1 LYTRPLRG
9 GQGRPQDVKGAIAVS
24 VDYRNGAARWTGVN
38 ANQQSEISIIEIP
51 FYVKLLSWKCE
62 KLMVPGF
69 RKQLNKGTKA
79 RSSQASRHA
88 GRRRDHLPLP
98 MRSPV
103 LESME
108 RRKADLLS
116 TRGASTNRSRGTA
129 APTRRVSY
137 AADESV
143 AVRPAMPRKSLPR
156 SNKRSLNVVKQQRTG
171 LTASWRLQGL
181 WELGQ
186 QDAAVQVISE
196 EEQKKLAQLD
206 LEMRLPRVAGKIDSW
221 LLIIV
226 LALLCIGLVM
236 VYSSSAFMAARTYG
250 DASYFF
256 QKQLLSVILGI
267 IVMLVTMRVDYRQ
280 WRRFSLAGMVII
292 LPLLVIVLRFGHV
305 AFGASRWLTFGSF
318 FSIQP
323 SEITKLILALYI
335 ADWLARKGKQVGT
348 FLYGL
353 APFVIL
359 VGVVLGLVLLE
370 NDMGTAI
377 IIAGFATAMFFT
389 AGANIVQFLLAMACG
404 GLIFLQEAFSK
415 GYRYLRL
422 IGFIDPF
429 KNVTGINLQLYQSL
443 LALGSGGWLGL
454 GLGASRQKTG
464 YLPLPFTDSILAIL
478 GEELGFIGCA
488 LVVLLFLLLAFRGFR
503 LARRT
508 QDIYGALLAT
518 GITTWL
524 VLQAMINV
532 GASSDSIPYTGVPL
546 PFISYGGS
554 SLVISLAAVG
564 VLLNISRYI
573 QEPESP
579 ALARRSITVNM
590 GKKI

>member
-1 LYTRPLRG
+1 
-9 GQGRPQDVKGAIAVS
+9 
-24 VDYRNGAARWTGVN
+24 
-38 ANQQSEISIIEIP
+38 
-51 FYVKLLSWKCE
+51 
-62 KLMVPGF
+62 
-69 RKQLNKGTKA
+69 
-79 RSSQASRHA
+79 
-88 GRRRDHLPLP
+88 
-98 MRSPV
+98 
-103 LESME
+103 
-108 RRKADLLS
+108 
-116 TRGASTNRSRGTA
+116 
-129 APTRRVSY
+129 
-137 AADESV
+137 
-143 AVRPAMPRKSLPR
+143 
-156 SNKRSLNVVKQQRTG
+156 
-171 LTASWRLQGL
+171 
-181 WELGQ
+181 
-186 QDAAVQVISE
+186 VQVISE
-196 EEQKKLAQLD
+196 EEQKKLAQLELD
-206 LEMRLPRVAGKIDSW
+206 MRLPRVAGKIDSW

-573 QEPESP
+573 QEPELP

>member
-1 LYTRPLRG
+1 
-9 GQGRPQDVKGAIAVS
+9 
-24 VDYRNGAARWTGVN
+24 
-38 ANQQSEISIIEIP
+38 
-51 FYVKLLSWKCE
+51 
-62 KLMVPGF
+62 
-69 RKQLNKGTKA
+69 
-79 RSSQASRHA
+79 
-88 GRRRDHLPLP
+88 
-98 MRSPV
+98 
-103 LESME
+103 
-108 RRKADLLS
+108 
-116 TRGASTNRSRGTA
+116 
-129 APTRRVSY
+129 
-137 AADESV
+137 
-143 AVRPAMPRKSLPR
+143 
-156 SNKRSLNVVKQQRTG
+156 
-171 LTASWRLQGL
+171 LQGL
-181 WELGQ
+181 WEPGQ

-196 EEQKKLAQLD
+196 EEQKKLAQLELD
-206 LEMRLPRVAGKIDSW
+206 MRLPRVAGKIDSW

-573 QEPESP
+573 QEPELP